1 MPWQNNSGGGG
12 PWGGGGNRGGGG
24 GQSPWG
30 RGGGNGGGGPQPP
43 DMEQMV
49 RESQEKLKKLLPGD
63 FGGKGILVIVLL
75 ALAVWLGSGFYTV
88 KPGEQG
94 VELVFG
100 KLYDTTGPGLNYN
113 FPAPIG
119 EVLRPSVAAVN
130 QEEIGFR
137 TNAGGRNSSVTR
149 DMEEES
155 LMLTGDE
162 NIIDIQFTVFWRIKD
177 AGEYLFNVND
187 QRDAVVNVS
196 EAAMREVVGKN
207 NFEFI
212 RTKGRDDIGDQA
224 LELIQTTLDSYEAGI
239 EITNVNVRKVDPPV
253 TVLDAFR
260 DVQAARA
267 DKERAINEATA
278 YLNEVTE
285 RALGEAEQIVRAA
298 EAYKEEKV
306 ARADGDASR
315 FLQVYEEYKGSESL
329 TQRRIYLET
338 MEEILQDMDKVLIE
352 NGPDGGAGVLPYL
365 PLNELAKPARAN

>member
-30 RGGGNGGGGPQPP
+30 RGGGSGGGGPQPP

-49 RESQEKLKKLLPGD
+49 RESQEKLKKMLPGD
-63 FGGKGILVIVLL
+63 FGGKGLLVIILIAV
-75 ALAVWLGSGFYTV
+75 AVWFASGFYTV
-88 KPGEQG
+88 KPEEQG

-100 KLYDTTGPGLNYN
+100 KLYDTTEAGLHYNY
-113 FPAPIG
+113 PAPIG
-119 EVLRPSVAAVN
+119 EVLKPRVAAVN
-130 QEEIGFR
+130 QVEVGYR
-137 TNAGGRNSSVTR
+137 SAGAGRNNVSREIS
-149 DMEEES
+149 EES

-177 AGEYLFNVND
+177 AGKFLFNVRNPE
-187 QRDAVVNVS
+187 DAVKNVA
-196 EAAMREVVGKN
+196 EAAMREVVGKSD
-207 NFEFI
+207 FEYA
-212 RTKGRDDIGDQA
+212 RTDGRVAVGNQA
-224 LELIQTTLDSYEAGI
+224 RDLIQEILDSYEAGI
-239 EITNVNVRKVDPPV
+239 TITNVNARKVDPPKA
-253 TVLDAFR
+253 VLDAFR

-285 RALGEAEQIVRAA
+285 RAQGQAEQIVRAA

-315 FLQVYEEYKGSESL
+315 FLQVYEEYKNAKSL

-338 MEEILQDMDKVLIE
+338 MEEILEGMDKVLIE

-365 PLNELAKPARAN
+365 PLNELTGQKKSN